1 MRLPNLDMD
10 FSGDDCR
17 DLLVKVAKAR
27 REAPLAKQRDP
38 GDERVVKGRQEPGQ
52 RYAFACDPLQL
63 CWGNRVGDP
72 LLHEPGDQGSNL
84 SPRPAFT
91 VYLVEQT
98 STSSK
103 NSPARRPVR
112 RLTCRVSLSS
122 RDSPDRSTI

>member
-52 RYAFACDPLQL
+52 GYAFACDPLQL

-84 SPRPAFT
+84 SPCLRVHLLPRRADEHVLEKLASAPPGPA
-91 VYLVEQT
+91 V
-98 STSSK
+98 
-103 NSPARRPVR
+103 
-112 RLTCRVSLSS
+112 
-122 RDSPDRSTI
+122 